1 MNALSC
7 ESPSTPL
14 PPLRSVVPARVLLA
28 EDDRDMREMIAGA
41 LRVDGHH
48 VDEAA
53 DGRTALVRIARA
65 MSGANAYQL
74 VISDIRM
81 PVCGG
86 LEILQDLRRTHTRI
100 PMILM
105 TAFADETMQAAA
117 RAQGAVLLNKP
128 FDLDDLRVTVVSMIE
143 PLRTPSRKRT
153 SWS

>member
-7 ESPSTPL
+7 ETPSIRRPS
-14 PPLRSVVPARVLLA
+14 LRSVVPARVLLA
-28 EDDRDMREMIAGA
+28 EDDRDMREMIASA
-41 LRVDGHH
+41 LRADGHH

-65 MSGANAYQL
+65 ISASNAYQL

-81 PVCGG
+81 PICGG
-86 LEILQDLRRTHTRI
+86 LEILEDLRRQNTDV

-105 TAFADETMQAAA
+105 TAFGDETMQSAV
-117 RAQGAVLLNKP
+117 RAQGAILLNKP
-128 FDLDDLRVTVVSMIE
+128 FDLDELRVTVVSMME
-143 PLRTPSRKRT
+143 PLRTPSRRRT